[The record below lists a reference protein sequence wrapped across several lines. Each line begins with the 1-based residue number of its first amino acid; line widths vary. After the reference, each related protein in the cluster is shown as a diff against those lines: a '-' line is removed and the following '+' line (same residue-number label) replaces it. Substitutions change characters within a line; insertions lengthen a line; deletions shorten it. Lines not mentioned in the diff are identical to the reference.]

1 MIYQELDPPDW
12 GQLSTLSQRTAD
24 EQMPYYLRRFFGQS
38 AEVDVLN
45 QLCVST
51 GGVLLQVE
59 HVAGR

>member
-1 MIYQELDPPDW
+1 MVFKELDAVDW
-12 GQLSTLSQRTAD
+12 QNQSVVARRTAD

-45 QLCVST
+45 QLCVSM
-51 GGVLLQVE
+51 GGVLMRVD

>member
-12 GQLSTLSQRTAD
+12 GQLSTVSQRTAD

-51 GGVLLQVE
+51 GGVLMQVE